1 MCFYQLVLHSIQLL
15 KLFYQVETQL
25 KDFLRCDV
33 RCLMD
38 FLFVLCSLL
47 IQAHK
52 YRLLQ
57 ERYLILYDDDD
68 DDDDDDYD
76 ILPVIVEAMY
86 IK

>member
-1 MCFYQLVLHSIQLL
+1 
-15 KLFYQVETQL
+15 
-25 KDFLRCDV
+25 
-33 RCLMD
+33 MD

-68 DDDDDDYD
+68 DDYD

>member
-1 MCFYQLVLHSIQLL
+1 
-15 KLFYQVETQL
+15 
-25 KDFLRCDV
+25 
-33 RCLMD
+33 MD

-68 DDDDDDYD
+68 DDDDDDDYD

>member
-1 MCFYQLVLHSIQLL
+1 
-15 KLFYQVETQL
+15 
-25 KDFLRCDV
+25 
-33 RCLMD
+33 MD
-38 FLFVLCSLL
+38 FPFVLCSLL

-68 DDDDDDYD
+68 DDDDDDDYD
-76 ILPVIVEAMY
+76 ILPVIVEAIY